1 MLTLLRHLDRLHVS
15 EAEIEGIP
23 VHIASFTNIT
33 VQFPTM
39 EYVIR
44 IHVTVRLIRLWV
56 LVSMSEQYNASSTSR
71 KFSTS
76 NTCRVFNSILARGLI
91 VHSLYAKPAQ
101 LSYSAREPRGS

>member
-76 NTCRVFNSILARGLI
+76 NTCRVFNSILARYGPLLFFNDI
-91 VHSLYAKPAQ
+91 IDVIDYGMRK
-101 LSYSAREPRGS
+101 GV